1 MSNSTTGEGEI
12 HKRLM
17 RNVCPKCEQT
27 LQVIEMNAERLT
39 RKCVTCSLVIQDR
52 RESAEFP
59 DDICD

>member
-1 MSNSTTGEGEI
+1 MSDLKSDAGEI

-39 RKCVTCSLVIQDR
+39 RQCVTCKLIIQDS
-52 RESAEFP
+52 REGAEYP